1 MVSTIL
7 GVDWVQWSKS
17 HLRGLIQGQLV
28 GGWGRSYLSGPLT
41 GGLEAGTWFL
51 PAGKLGS
58 ENRHP
63 TRTRQKLHHLS

>member
-17 HLRGLIQGQLV
+17 HLKGLIQGQLV
-28 GGWGRSYLSGPLT
+28 GGWGRSYFSGPLS

-51 PAGKLGS
+51 PA
-58 ENRHP
+58 
-63 TRTRQKLHHLS
+63 